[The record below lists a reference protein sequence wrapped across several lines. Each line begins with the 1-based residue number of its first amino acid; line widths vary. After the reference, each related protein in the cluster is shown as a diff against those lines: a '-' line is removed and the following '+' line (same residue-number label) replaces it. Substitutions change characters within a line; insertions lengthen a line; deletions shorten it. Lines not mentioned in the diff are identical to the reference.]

1 MIKSLL
7 DDKRSATVLS
17 CIIGFGFALMFRRVC
32 YGNQC
37 IVIKGPPTDKTKNSV
52 YQTNDMCVQ
61 YKPYAVQCTK
71 K

>member
-7 DDKRSATVLS
+7 DNKNSAVAIS

-37 IVIKGPPTDKTKNSV
+37 IVIKGPPTEKTKDTV
-52 YQTNDMCVQ
+52 YKTSNNCVQ
-61 YKPYAVQCTK
+61 YKAYPVKCD
-71 K
+71 